1 MKLSREEQIDTFI
14 DLYMVE
20 RGDHPT
26 RLRNPIYGEERE
38 LCKKVALAMIEL
50 IKDEKSKEKTKWRSK
65 RTKPKQDND
74 CLSFCS
80 VSVLLYSPSLKI
92 HSVGWFDFEVN
103 KWMHIG
109 DEEMKDFVWTYF
121 PDTGA

>member
-50 IKDEKSKEKTKWRSK
+50 IKDEQKTILLNYSHWMKNNAEETSG
-65 RTKPKQDND
+65 
-74 CLSFCS
+74 LSNIDAIN
-80 VSVLLYSPSLKI
+80 LYLKNQ
-92 HSVGWFDFEVN
+92 F
-103 KWMHIG
+103 
-109 DEEMKDFVWTYF
+109 
-121 PDTGA
+121 